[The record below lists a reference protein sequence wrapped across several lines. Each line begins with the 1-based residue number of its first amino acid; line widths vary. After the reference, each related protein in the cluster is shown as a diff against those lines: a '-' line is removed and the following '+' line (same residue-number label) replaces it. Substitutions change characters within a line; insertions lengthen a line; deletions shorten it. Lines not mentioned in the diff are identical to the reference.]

1 MNIIFIFFSTTEY
14 KNKKFLLCLTILT
27 FFIFFIVSLHLTILT
42 FSQNSMIQTHNSFFL
57 RLVRYKLA
65 NVNHK
70 VWIATYKLAILR
82 NCRNSEKWKFFSL
95 QLWLYFLQFSLCH
108 AILKK
113 NITIESLHLAILTL
127 QIAIV
132 SLYISQFWEKS
143 QNCEFLPWEWDF
155 GLKEN

>member
-14 KNKKFLLCLTILT
+14 KNKKFLLC
-27 FFIFFIVSLHLTILT
+27 LTILT

-113 NITIESLHLAILTL
+113 ISELR
-127 QIAIV
+127 V
-132 SLYISQFWEKS
+132 YISQFWLYKS
-143 QNCEFLPWEWDF
+143 QLWVYISHNSEKKVRTVSFFHENEILV
-155 GLKEN
+155 LKKIKVFF